1 MIQVN
6 LNDPKLDENVKAIE
20 YLKSTGLYTDEQ
32 LQELYEKQI
41 EADKKRFGIRKE

>member
-20 YLKSTGLYTDEQ
+20 HLKSTGLFTDEQ
-32 LQELYEKQI
+32 LQKLYDEQV
-41 EADKKRFGIRKE
+41 EADKKMSDTK